1 MDLGAKKEIEV
12 TDGKPSS
19 KLLVGS
25 GPELRHSAA
34 QPPPLGAGQERAP
47 QGKARLSLP
56 GELCRLHV
64 RPV

>member
-1 MDLGAKKEIEV
+1 MDPGAKKEIEV

-47 QGKARLSLP
+47 
-56 GELCRLHV
+56 
-64 RPV
+64 